1 MYYFKLTA
9 CFYLR
14 FYLEE
19 RPGAQKLYRGNAMP
33 PTKVTLVGEKE
44 NNIWI
49 KEIQGISEQ

>member
-19 RPGAQKLYRGNAMP
+19 RPGAQKLYRGNAVP
-33 PTKVTLVGEKE
+33 PTKVTVVGEKE
-44 NNIWI
+44 NNVWI